1 MYGLSTALAKSFA
14 SNQAGSSFL
23 VLVFVA
29 YSLFVMGM
37 LLPVYVY
44 TLVIEKESRVML
56 LMQIVRIPQRQR
68 VFDPLSLY
76 LARATPYLRDIIVGA
91 IGVDGIEALD
101 LSIGDGDAVL
111 HTAAYACWLVA
122 GVPDLRDHS
131 GESPQVRRDHDR

>member
-1 MYGLSTALAKSFA
+1 VRGWLPLDSLVLMYGLSTALAKSFA

-56 LMQIVRIPQRQR
+56 LMQIVRIECSI
-68 VFDPLSLY
+68 LSLY
-76 LARATPYLRDIIVGA
+76 ISQEQHLICETSSWAPLA
-91 IGVDGIEALD
+91 
-101 LSIGDGDAVL
+101 
-111 HTAAYACWLVA
+111 
-122 GVPDLRDHS
+122 
-131 GESPQVRRDHDR
+131 